1 MYMNGEGVPANPAAA
16 VNLFKQGA
24 EKGDP
29 SGMFDYAV
37 TLWDGTGV
45 RKDRKA
51 ATDWFKRAAQA
62 GDRRAIEW
70 CNQNKVP
77 FK

>member
-1 MYMNGEGVPANPAAA
+1 
-16 VNLFKQGA
+16 
-24 EKGDP
+24 
-29 SGMFDYAV
+29 MFDYAV
-37 TLWDGTGV
+37 TLWDGSGV

-70 CNQNKVP
+70 CNQNKIP

>member
-1 MYMNGEGVPANPAAA
+1 MNGEGVPANPAVAA
-16 VNLFKQGA
+16 NLFKQSA
-24 EKGDP
+24 EKSDP

-51 ATDWFKRAAQA
+51 ATSWFKRAAQA